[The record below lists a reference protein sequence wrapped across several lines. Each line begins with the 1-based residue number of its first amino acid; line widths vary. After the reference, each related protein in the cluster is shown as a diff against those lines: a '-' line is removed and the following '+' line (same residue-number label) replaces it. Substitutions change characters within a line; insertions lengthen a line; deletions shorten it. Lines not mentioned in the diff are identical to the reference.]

1 MIVGN
6 SRGEIFKFRTDKEC
20 IEFISKKVREETE
33 QLYDDNIIDK
43 YAVHDILFLLKDRI
57 KYDNGFSHPDLQ
69 TEWEMR

>member
-20 IEFISKKVREETE
+20 IEFISNKVREEAK
-33 QLYDDNIIDK
+33 QLYDDNVIDK
-43 YAVHDILFLLKDRI
+43 YAVQDILFLLKDRI

-69 TEWEMR
+69 TEWEIR

>member
-20 IEFISKKVREETE
+20 IEFISNKVREETE
-33 QLYDDNIIDK
+33 QLYDDDVIDK
-43 YAVHDILFLLKDRI
+43 YAVQDILFLLKDRI

-69 TEWEMR
+69 TEWKMR

>member
-43 YAVHDILFLLKDRI
+43 YAVQDILFLLKDRI

>member
-20 IEFISKKVREETE
+20 IEFISNKVREEAE
-33 QLYDDNIIDK
+33 QLYDDNVIDK
-43 YAVHDILFLLKDRI
+43 YAVQDILFLLKDRI

-69 TEWEMR
+69 TEWEIR